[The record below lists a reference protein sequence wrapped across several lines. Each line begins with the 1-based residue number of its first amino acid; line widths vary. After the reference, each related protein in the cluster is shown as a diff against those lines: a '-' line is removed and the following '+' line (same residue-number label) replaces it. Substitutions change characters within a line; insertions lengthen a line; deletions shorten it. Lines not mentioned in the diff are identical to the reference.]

1 MSRRK
6 TAIWLFVAVA
16 GVVAAAVLVVGVR
29 HWMPRW
35 SVIQGAVIRRDTD
48 TRKESPIAA
57 AQITADYGN
66 SHLIAQSDSSGYF
79 RIAFP
84 FVVLPGQPVKLNFR
98 HPDYKPLDLQVS
110 MEFRSSVRR
119 LIVAAMS
126 PTTEPVIVNPTGK
139 PVIVSNMR
147 VRYSVNTE
155 NEGNIGSAAKIFVV
169 TNQGN
174 VPCRRLKPCSSD
186 GYWKA
191 ATGSA
196 EMDAGAG
203 NEFRDARAS
212 CIAGPCPF
220 TKIDSSQFAQGG
232 RSITATALDWSD
244 TATFLLQAEVFHM
257 AISSIVRES
266 YPIVFGSG
274 LSFTVPPTAE
284 GVCLLAELDGVEIV
298 FPLGP
303 DLDLSWAKCTTR
315 TGAKGDAATY
325 QCELNPGYRF

>member
-1 MSRRK
+1 MSRKK
-6 TAIWLFVAVA
+6 TGIWIALAVAVA
-16 GVVAAAVLVVGVR
+16 AAAAVLAVGIR
-29 HWMPRW
+29 HWLPRW

-48 TRKESPIAA
+48 TRKESPIAD
-57 AQITADYGN
+57 AQIAADYGD
-66 SHLIAQSDSSGYF
+66 SHLTAQSDASGYF
-79 RIAFP
+79 RLAFP
-84 FVVLPGQPVKLNFR
+84 FVVLPGHPVKLSFR
-98 HPDYKPLDLQVS
+98 HPDYKPLDLQVTI
-110 MEFRSSVRR
+110 EFRSSVRQ
-119 LIVAAMS
+119 LVVAAMS
-126 PTTEPVIVNPTGK
+126 PITEPVSINPNEK
-139 PVIVSNMR
+139 PVVVSNMR
-147 VRYSVNTE
+147 VRYTVNTE
-155 NEGNIGSAAKIFVV
+155 NEGNIGSAAKIFEVV
-169 TNQGN
+169 NRGN
-174 VPCRRLKPCSSD
+174 FPCRHQKPCSPD

-220 TKIDSSQFAQGG
+220 TKIDSSQFAEGG
-232 RSITATALDWSD
+232 RNITATALDWSD
-244 TATFLLQAEVFHM
+244 TATFLLQAEVFHT

-284 GVCLLAELDGVEIV
+284 GVCLLAELDGAEIV